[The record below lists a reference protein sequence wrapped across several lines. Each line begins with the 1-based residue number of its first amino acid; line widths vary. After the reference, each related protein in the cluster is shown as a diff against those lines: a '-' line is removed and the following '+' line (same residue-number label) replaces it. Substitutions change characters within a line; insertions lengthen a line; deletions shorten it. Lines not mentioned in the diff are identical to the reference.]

1 MGNIENNKEFPVNA
15 KESHEGNKYNPEKKE
30 FKDKDAEEKSKADE
44 ILKKAE
50 NLRDTK
56 LDKDAGKG
64 WWWTKTTKKK
74 DLIFKKR
81 ESEFQ
86 QRMQNHPQRPTQEI
100 YWAAMNILDTITW
113 SDKAEEKPV
122 ARLIWKIMKL
132 ILNS

>member
-1 MGNIENNKEFPVNA
+1 MGNIENKEIPTNK
-15 KESHEGNKYNPEKKE
+15 KETNEGKEYKPEGKE
-30 FKDKDAEEKSKADE
+30 FKNSDEKSKKEADE

-50 NLRDTK
+50 KLRDTK
-56 LDKDAGKG
+56 LDKDTGKG

-81 ESEFQ
+81 ESEFS

-113 SDKAEEKPV
+113 SDRVEEKKI
-122 ARLIWKIMKL
+122 ARLIWKIMNL
-132 ILNS
+132 ILKL